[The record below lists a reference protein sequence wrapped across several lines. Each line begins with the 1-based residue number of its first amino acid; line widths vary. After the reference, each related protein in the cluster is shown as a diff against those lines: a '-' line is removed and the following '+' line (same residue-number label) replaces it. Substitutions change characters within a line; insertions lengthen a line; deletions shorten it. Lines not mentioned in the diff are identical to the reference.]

1 MIRILVGIVLV
12 FAALPVHAQ
21 SDATSDTMSYRVKA
35 NDSLPLIAAEF
46 YGDRNKAIFIMVAN
60 KIVHPRPLRAGEKL
74 KIPVSRQVITS
85 PGDTFETLAATFL
98 GDVRRGPFLAEFND
112 LSPDDG
118 LASGSAIA
126 IPFTVTHTA
135 QATETIANI
144 TAAYFGDTK
153 NAGMIRRYNFLEKD
167 TIEKGERLSV
177 PIFNVR
183 LQASKM
189 PSINADSKA
198 RRDRQHK
205 AQDLAAKAIPAAKQA
220 WRDGDY
226 AEVKAALAEV
236 ELDIDYL
243 DLAQAVDV
251 GILLG
256 SLHVAFNDT
265 KPALE
270 AFKRVLERKP
280 THQLGPYLHSPKLLA
295 VWTEAGGTV
304 AGEGGP

>member
-1 MIRILVGIVLV
+1 VIRV
-12 FAALPVHAQ
+12 FVALALFVAVPRAHA
-21 SDATSDTMSYRVKA
+21 DATSDTMVYKVKQS
-35 NDSLPLIAAEF
+35 DSLGLIAAEF

-60 KIVHPRPLRAGEKL
+60 KIVHPRPLKAGERL
-74 KIPVSRQVITS
+74 KIPVSRQVITA
-85 PGDTFETLAATFL
+85 PGDTFESLAGAFL
-98 GDVRRGPFLAEFND
+98 NDIRRGPFLAEFND

-118 LASGSAIA
+118 LPSGTAIS

-167 TIEKGERLSV
+167 AIEKGEHLSV

-189 PSINADSKA
+189 PSIGAESKA
-198 RRDRQHK
+198 RRERQQK
-205 AQDLAAKAIPAAKQA
+205 AQDSAAKAIPAAKQA
-220 WRDGDY
+220 WRNGDY

-243 DLAQAVDV
+243 DLSQAVEV

-256 SLHVAFNDT
+256 SLHVAYNDP

-270 AFKRVLERKP
+270 AFKRVVERKP
-280 THQLGPYLHSPKLLA
+280 THQLAPYFHSPRVLA
-295 VWTEAGGTV
+295 VWKEAGGTV
-304 AGEGGP
+304 GP

>member
-1 MIRILVGIVLV
+1 MIRVFVALALVVAV
-12 FAALPVHAQ
+12 PRAHA
-21 SDATSDTMSYRVKA
+21 DATSDTMVYKVKQS
-35 NDSLPLIAAEF
+35 DSLGLIAAEF

-60 KIVHPRPLRAGEKL
+60 KIVHPRPLKAGERL
-74 KIPVSRQVITS
+74 KIPVSRQVITA
-85 PGDTFETLAATFL
+85 PGDTFESLAGTFL
-98 GDVRRGPFLAEFND
+98 NDIRRGPFLAEFND

-118 LASGSAIA
+118 LPSGTAIS

-135 QATETIANI
+135 QATESIASI

-167 TIEKGERLSV
+167 SIEKGEHLSV

-189 PSINADSKA
+189 PSIGAESKA
-198 RRDRQHK
+198 RRERQQK
-205 AQDLAAKAIPAAKQA
+205 AQDSAAKAIPAAKQA
-220 WRDGDY
+220 WRNGDY

-243 DLAQAVDV
+243 DLSQAVEV

-256 SLHVAFNDT
+256 SLHVAYNDP

-270 AFKRVLERKP
+270 AFKRVVERKP
-280 THQLGPYLHSPKLLA
+280 THQLVPYFHSPRVLA
-295 VWTEAGGTV
+295 VWKEAGGTV
-304 AGEGGP
+304 AASGGP

>member
-1 MIRILVGIVLV
+1 M
-12 FAALPVHAQ
+12 A
-21 SDATSDTMSYRVKA
+21 YKVKQ
-35 NDSLPLIAAEF
+35 NDSLGLIAAEF

-60 KIVHPRPLRAGEKL
+60 KIVHPRPLKAGERL
-74 KIPVSRQVITS
+74 KIPVSRQVITA
-85 PGDTFETLAATFL
+85 PGDTFESLAGTYL
-98 GDVRRGPFLAEFND
+98 NDIRRGPFLAEFND
-112 LSPDDG
+112 LSPEDG
-118 LASGSAIA
+118 LPSGTAIS

-135 QATETIANI
+135 QATESIASI

-167 TIEKGERLSV
+167 SIEKGEQLSV

-189 PSINADSKA
+189 PSIGAESKA
-198 RRDRQHK
+198 RRERQQK
-205 AQDLAAKAIPAAKQA
+205 AQTAAAKAIPAAKQA
-220 WRDGDY
+220 WRNGDY

-243 DLAQAVDV
+243 DLSQAVEV

-256 SLHVAFNDT
+256 SLHVAYNDP

-270 AFKRVLERKP
+270 AFKRVVERKP
-280 THQLGPYLHSPKLLA
+280 THQLAPYLYSPKVLA
-295 VWTEAGGTV
+295 VWKEAGGTV
-304 AGEGGP
+304 AP

>member
-1 MIRILVGIVLV
+1 
-12 FAALPVHAQ
+12 
-21 SDATSDTMSYRVKA
+21 
-35 NDSLPLIAAEF
+35 
-46 YGDRNKAIFIMVAN
+46 MVAN

-198 RRDRQHK
+198 RRDRQLK
-205 AQDLAAKAIPAAKQA
+205 AQDRAAKAIPAAKQA
-220 WRDGDY
+220 WREGDF

-236 ELDIDYL
+236 ELDVDYL
-243 DLAQAVDV
+243 ELAQAVEV

-280 THQLGPYLHSPKLLA
+280 THQLGPYLHSPKILA
-295 VWTEAGGTV
+295 AWTEAGGAV
-304 AGEGGP
+304 AGESGP

>member
-1 MIRILVGIVLV
+1 MIRILVALATLV
-12 FAALPVHAQ
+12 AAMPAFAQPE
-21 SDATSDTMSYRVKA
+21 ATSDTVTYRVKQ
-35 NDSLPLIAAEF
+35 NDSLGLIAAEF

-60 KIVHPRPLRAGEKL
+60 KIVHPRPLKAGERL

-85 PGDTFETLAATFL
+85 PGDTFESLAATFL
-98 GDVRRGPFLAEFND
+98 GDIRRGPFLAEFND

-118 LASGSAIA
+118 MPSGTAIS

-167 TIEKGERLSV
+167 EIEKGEQLSV

-189 PSINADSKA
+189 PSLTADSKA
-198 RRDRQHK
+198 RRDRQQK
-205 AQDLAAKAIPAAKQA
+205 AQDAAARSIPAAKQA

-226 AEVKAALAEV
+226 AEVKAALAAV

-243 DLAQAVDV
+243 DLSQAVDV
-251 GILLG
+251 GVLLG
-256 SLHVAFNDT
+256 SLHVAFNDP

-280 THQLGPYLHSPKLLA
+280 THQLSPYLYSPKVLA
-295 VWTEAGGTV
+295 AWKEAGGTV
-304 AGEGGP
+304 ATDGGQ

>member
-1 MIRILVGIVLV
+1 MRILVAIALL
-12 FAALPVHAQ
+12 FAAVPASAQ
-21 SDATSDTMSYRVKA
+21 PEATSDTMTYKVKA
-35 NDSLPLIAAEF
+35 NDSLGLIAAEF

-60 KIVHPRPLRAGEKL
+60 KIVHPRPLKAGERL
-74 KIPVSRQVITS
+74 KIPVSRQVTTS
-85 PGDTFETLAATFL
+85 PGDTFESLATTFL
-98 GDVRRGPFLAEFND
+98 GDVRRGTFLAEFND

-118 LASGSAIA
+118 LPGGTAIS

-135 QATETIANI
+135 QTSETIANI

-167 TIEKGERLSV
+167 AIEKGEQLAV

-189 PSINADSKA
+189 PSIGAESKA

-205 AQDLAAKAIPAAKQA
+205 AQDKAATAIPAAKQA

-226 AEVKAALAEV
+226 VELKAALAEV

-251 GILLG
+251 GVLLG

-265 KPALE
+265 KPAHE

-280 THQLGPYLHSPKLLA
+280 THQLTPYLHSPKVLA
-295 VWTEAGGTV
+295 VWKEAGGTL
-304 AGEGGP
+304 AGESGP

>member
-1 MIRILVGIVLV
+1 MRILVAIALL
-12 FAALPVHAQ
+12 AAAVPAHAQ
-21 SDATSDTMSYRVKA
+21 QDATSDTMAYKVKA
-35 NDSLPLIAAEF
+35 NDSLGLIAAEF

-60 KIVHPRPLRAGEKL
+60 KIVHPRPLKAGERL
-74 KIPVSRQVITS
+74 KIPVSRQVTTA
-85 PGDTFETLAATFL
+85 PGDTFDSLATTFL
-98 GDVRRGPFLAEFND
+98 GDVRRGTFLAEFND

-118 LASGSAIA
+118 LPSGTAIS

-135 QATETIANI
+135 QASETIANI

-153 NAGMIRRYNFLEKD
+153 HAGMIRRYNFLEKD
-167 TIEKGERLSV
+167 TIEKGEQLSV

-189 PSINADSKA
+189 PSIGAESKA

-205 AQDLAAKAIPAAKQA
+205 AQSAAAIAIPAAKQA

-243 DLAQAVDV
+243 DLPQAVEV
-251 GILLG
+251 GVLLG
-256 SLHVAFNDT
+256 SLHVAFNDS

-280 THQLGPYLHSPKLLA
+280 THQLAPYLYSPKVLA
-295 VWTEAGGTV
+295 VWKDAAASL
-304 AGEGGP
+304 AGEPGP